1 MQVVPT
7 IGPITGHIV
16 FGDDDDVCVM
26 RCIITS
32 NDVADVFQLELDGE
46 PVDLPPIEGVVVL
59 NIASWGG
66 GCRAWEING
75 SSAHIDEVR

>member
-1 MQVVPT
+1 
-7 IGPITGHIV
+7 V
-16 FGDDDDVCVM
+16 FGDDDMCVL
-26 RCIITS
+26 CIITS
-32 NDVADVFQLELDGE
+32 NNVADVFQLELDGQ

>member
-1 MQVVPT
+1 MQ
-7 IGPITGHIV
+7 
-16 FGDDDDVCVM
+16 
-26 RCIITS
+26 CIITS
-32 NDVADVFQLELDGE
+32 NNVAVVFQLELDGE

-75 SSAHIDEVR
+75 SSAQIDKVR